1 MSAKNNIQIVI
12 DATDNASIVFR
23 KTRESL
29 SELSDSTTSLSK
41 VWEENKWKIT
51 AAAWVAFAWIS
62 YYIKQW
68 INDVNEYNYSIKR
81 LEKLTKNSTWATDEH
96 VKKLIE
102 QAESLEK
109 VWVATKEN
117 IVASMSQFATFDMS
131 TEAISKLTNA
141 FVDYVVAEKWA
152 TASSEEYRS
161 MANGLA
167 QALNGNYASLSR
179 TWFILDEETKSL
191 IKNWSEMEKVN
202 AIVKVLNTTYR
213 DFNQTAWETAEGKL
227 ILLQRSL
234 NDIRETIAA
243 TLLPIIEKVVGVIWD
258 VVNSLSER
266 VDEHPKLATAI
277 VWVTAALAWLIGII
291 WAVSLALPAI
301 TTAIGLLSWPIWIV
315 IWALTALWVAYTTNF
330 WWFRDFVNEIW
341 VEISPVIEGIAAA
354 FSECFREIWETV
366 KAVYKELEPI
376 LLPFWEIF
384 WEAIKVCLN
393 LISGVIVS
401 SFKTIWDV
409 VSGWLNIFSELLD
422 FIQNVFQWN
431 WEEAFNNLLNIV
443 SIWWETVVSIF
454 QNFWIDLP
462 QIFESLKATITWIW
476 DSLFS
481 WLKDICKWAVDW
493 ISDKISAIWDSISA
507 ARDAISNL
515 WSSSTT
521 PIWWRASWWRVI
533 AWETYRVNEIHW
545 EYFTPSSNGTISV
558 SPLNWSPNVTINFG
572 NVILNNWDDESS
584 FAEKVRGV
592 MMDVYRN
599 RALGCY

>member
-1 MSAKNNIQIVI
+1 MSSKNNIQIVI

-29 SELSDSTTSLSK
+29 SELSDSTHSLWQ

-62 YYIKQW
+62 YYIKQG
-68 INDVNEYNYSIKR
+68 IEDVNEYNYSIKR
-81 LEKLTKNSTWATDEH
+81 LEKLTKNSTWATDEQ
-96 VKKLIE
+96 VRKLIE

-109 VWVATKEN
+109 VWVATKDN

-179 TWFILDEETKSL
+179 TWFVLDEETKSL
-191 IKNWSEMEKVN
+191 IKNGTEMEKVN

-227 ILLQRSL
+227 ILLQRNL

-243 TLLPIIEKVVGVIWD
+243 SFLPIIEKVVSVVAD
-258 VVNSLSER
+258 VVNALSEW
-266 VDEHPKLATAI
+266 VNEHPKLATAI
-277 VWVTAALAWLIGII
+277 VWVTAAFSWLVAVI
-291 WAVSLALPAI
+291 WAVSFALPAI
-301 TTAIGLLSWPIWIV
+301 TTAIGLLLWPIGIV
-315 IWALTALWVAYTTNF
+315 IWALTALWTAYVTNF

-341 VEISPVIEGIAAA
+341 VEISPVIEEIAAA
-354 FSECFREIWETV
+354 FTECFREIWETV

-431 WEEAFNNLLNIV
+431 WEDAFNNLLNIV

-533 AWETYRVNEIHW
+533 AWETYRVNEIRW
-545 EYFTPSSNGTISV
+545 EYFTPSTNGTISV

>member
-1 MSAKNNIQIVI
+1 MTSKNNIQIVI

-29 SELSDSTTSLSK
+29 SELSDSTHYLWQ

-68 INDVNEYNYSIKR
+68 IDDVNEYNYSIKR
-81 LEKLTKNSTWATDEH
+81 LEKLTKNSTWATDEQ

-152 TASSEEYRS
+152 TASSQEYRS

-234 NDIRETIAA
+234 NNIRETIAA
-243 TLLPIIEKVVGVIWD
+243 SLLPIIEKVVSVVAD
-258 VVNSLSER
+258 VVNALSEW
-266 VDEHPKLATAI
+266 VNEHPKLATAI
-277 VWVTAALAWLIGII
+277 VWVTAAFSWLVATI
-291 WAVSLALPAI
+291 WAVSFALPAI
-301 TTAIGLLSWPIWIV
+301 TTAIGLLSWPIGIV
-315 IWALTALWVAYTTNF
+315 ICALTALWTAYVTNF

-341 VEISPVIEGIAAA
+341 VEISPVIEEIAAA
-354 FSECFREIWETV
+354 FSECFKEIWETI
-366 KAVYKELEPI
+366 KEVYKQLEPI
-376 LLPFWEIF
+376 LVPFWEVF
-384 WEAIKVCLN
+384 KEAIKVCMILVSE
-393 LISGVIVS
+393 IIVS

-409 VSGWLNIFSELLD
+409 ISWWLNIFSEFLD

-431 WEEAFNNLLNIV
+431 WEESFNNLVNIV
-443 SIWWETVVSIF
+443 SIWWETVISIF

-462 QIFESLKATITWIW
+462 QIFESLKSVLTWIW
-476 DSLFS
+476 NSLFS

-493 ISDKISAIWDSISA
+493 ISDKISAIWDKIA
-507 ARDAISNL
+507 AAKDAISNL
-515 WSSSTT
+515 WSSSSA

-545 EYFTPSSNGTISV
+545 EYFTPASNGTISV

>member
-1 MSAKNNIQIVI
+1 MTSKNNIQIVI
-12 DATDNASIVFR
+12 VATDNASIVFR

-29 SELSDSTTSLSK
+29 SELSDSTTSLWK
-41 VWEENKWKIT
+41 VWNENRWKIT
-51 AAAWVAFAWIS
+51 AAAWAVFAWIS

-68 INDVNEYNYSIKR
+68 IDDVNEYNYSIKR
-81 LEKLTKNSTWATDEH
+81 LEKLTKNSTWATDEQ

-152 TASSEEYRS
+152 TASSQEYRS

-243 TLLPIIEKVVGVIWD
+243 TLLPIIEKVGVIWGI
-258 VVNSLSER
+258 VNSLSER

-301 TTAIGLLSWPIWIV
+301 TAAIALLSWPIGIV

-341 VEISPVIEGIAAA
+341 VEISPVIEEIAAA
-354 FSECFREIWETV
+354 FSECFKEIWETI
-366 KAVYKELEPI
+366 KEVYKQLEPI
-376 LLPFWEIF
+376 LIPFWEVF
-384 WEAIKVCLN
+384 KEAIKVCMILVSE
-393 LISGVIVS
+393 IIVS

-409 VSGWLNIFSELLD
+409 ISWWLNVFSEFLD

-431 WEEAFNNLLNIV
+431 WEEAFNNLVNIV
-443 SIWWETVVSIF
+443 SIWWETIISIF

-462 QIFESLKATITWIW
+462 QIFESLKSVLTWIW

-493 ISDKISAIWDSISA
+493 ISDKISAIWDKIA
-507 ARDAISNL
+507 AAKDAISNL
-515 WSSSTT
+515 WSSSSA

-533 AWETYRVNEIHW
+533 AWETYRVNEIYW
-545 EYFTPSSNGTISV
+545 EYFTPASNGTISV